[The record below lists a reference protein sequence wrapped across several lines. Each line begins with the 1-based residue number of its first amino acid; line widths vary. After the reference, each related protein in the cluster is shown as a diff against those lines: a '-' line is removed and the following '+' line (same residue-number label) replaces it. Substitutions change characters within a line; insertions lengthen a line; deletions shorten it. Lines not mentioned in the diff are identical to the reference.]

1 MKCPMCEGVTSV
13 VDSRPFNE
21 YIYRRRAC
29 DACEFR
35 FATHERVYTPKAQ
48 DEARARRKVRP
59 ITRPVKPEVAR
70 RVKQR
75 IVNTRRRIEDL
86 TLPEPDDWCAD
97 EWRNL

>member
-1 MKCPMCEGVTSV
+1 MKCPMCEGTTSV
-13 VDSRPFNE
+13 VDSRPFDD
-21 YIYRRRAC
+21 YIYRRREC

-35 FATHERVYTPKAQ
+35 FQTREMLYAQEEKPKVKKQ
-48 DEARARRKVRP
+48 KPKP
-59 ITRPVKPEVAR
+59 ITRPVKPEVAK

-86 TLPEPDDWCAD
+86 TLPEVDDWSAD